1 MSEKQDSRSRRY
13 WRANLLLMTKL
24 SVVWFV
30 VSFGCGVLWVEEL
43 NQLRLGGY
51 KLGFWFAQQGAIYVF
66 IALIFYYAKAAAE
79 LDRQFDREEDR

>member
-1 MSEKQDSRSRRY
+1 MSENQDSRSRRY

>member
-1 MSEKQDSRSRRY
+1 MSENQDSRSRRY

-43 NQLRLGGY
+43 NQFRLGGY

-66 IALIFYYAKAAAE
+66 IALIFYYAKAAAA
-79 LDRQFDREEDR
+79 LDKQFNRGEDC